1 MAEPFAGGAIYRFLV
16 VVAQESNRVAFNIAA
31 LGCSV
36 PGSSPIG
43 SHLKLIL
50 PITSLTVRSNATS
63 PSLISAFAELPL
75 IITAFLRCER
85 GTECPFQ
92 DSRKPAGAGLVYR
105 RRLAPANP
113 RPKIRGTPDVGGGSP
128 CRPPWC
134 DQIPTPAE
142 NQLYP
147 YLEHTCAHRHSRGFG
162 KLFGE
167 SNHRKPA
174 VVMSIIPL
182 DFPRRCEQPWA
193 ARFARQAPEPSSQK
207 SEHEKQ
213 VNSSAR
219 PRPAVHP
226 QRPQL
231 DRPL

>member
-85 GTECPFQ
+85 GTECPLQ

-113 RPKIRGTPDVGGGSP
+113 RPKIRGAPDVGGGA
-128 CRPPWC
+128 
-134 DQIPTPAE
+134 PADRHGVIRF
-142 NQLYP
+142 Q
-147 YLEHTCAHRHSRGFG
+147 HR
-162 KLFGE
+162 
-167 SNHRKPA
+167 RKISCILIWNTLVPIA
-174 VVMSIIPL
+174 IRTASG
-182 DFPRRCEQPWA
+182 
-193 ARFARQAPEPSSQK
+193 
-207 SEHEKQ
+207 
-213 VNSSAR
+213 
-219 PRPAVHP
+219 
-226 QRPQL
+226 
-231 DRPL
+231 